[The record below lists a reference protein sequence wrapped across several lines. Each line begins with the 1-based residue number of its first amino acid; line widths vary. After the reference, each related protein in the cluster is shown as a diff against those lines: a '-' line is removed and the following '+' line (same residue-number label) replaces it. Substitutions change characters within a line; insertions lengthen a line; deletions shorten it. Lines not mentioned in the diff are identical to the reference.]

1 MAVNIP
7 IWPGSSSFVNVTDPT
22 PFGFYD
28 TDLQFQTDAANV
40 SIFCARR
47 LGYPLVDV
55 ELQNVNFYTAFE
67 EAITTY
73 GNEVY
78 AYKVKQDYLDIEG
91 SPTSS
96 NLNHSLI
103 RPNMGTTIR
112 VGEQY
117 GVEAGVGG
125 DVDWTMDFMYL
136 TASVQTYDM
145 NAWAVSKGI
154 SSGDIVITEVF
165 FLL

>member
-1 MAVNIP
+1 MANIP

-28 TDLQFQTDAANV
+28 TDLQFQTDADNV
-40 SIFCARR
+40 AIFCTRR

-55 ELQNVNFYTAFE
+55 ELQAINFYTAFE

-78 AYKVKQDYLDIEG
+78 AYKVRHDYLDIEG
-91 SPTSS
+91 SPTGA

-103 RPNMGTTIR
+103 RPNMGTTVR

-125 DVDWTMDFMYL
+125 DVEWKMDYIPL
-136 TASVQTYDM
+136 
-145 NAWAVSKGI
+145 KPK
-154 SSGDIVITEVF
+154 ITKADFPGTPVEIF
-165 FLL
+165 TKMERII